1 MAKIYILII
10 VLGILSGVGYGA
22 FLYYKDTQTRISVL
36 TSNNAKLKTAH
47 DQTVVEFDQYRNNV
61 KEEIEN
67 FKAELEKQQKLN
79 DELNTNLKNVQEA
92 NKAISKLLANTDIIK
107 NSLADPKATE
117 GRINEQVDLFFGA
130 IDCASNAECVQPV
143 PSP

>member
-1 MAKIYILII
+1 MARLYILII
-10 VLGILSGVGYGA
+10 VLGILSAVGYGA
-22 FLYYKDTQTRISVL
+22 FLYYKDTQTRIAVL

-47 DQTVVEFDQYRNNV
+47 DQTVVEFEQYRNNV

-67 FKAELEKQQKLN
+67 FKTELKKQQELN

-92 NKAISKLLANTDIIK
+92 NRAISKLLANTDIIK
-107 NSLADPKATE
+107 NSLADPNATE

-130 IDCASNAECVQPV
+130 IDCASNTECVQQGP
-143 PSP
+143 

>member
-1 MAKIYILII
+1 MARLYILII
-10 VLGILSGVGYGA
+10 VLGILSAVGYGA
-22 FLYYKDTQTRISVL
+22 FLYYKDTQTRIAVL

-47 DQTVVEFDQYRNNV
+47 DQTVVEFEQYRNNV

-67 FKAELEKQQKLN
+67 FKTELKKQQELN

-92 NKAISKLLANTDIIK
+92 NRAISKLLANTDIIK